1 MIKPYIGQ
9 GDTYFT
15 TIDQKKFMFTR
26 GDDKSRQDALEKAQA
41 HDRNRVAAI
50 ESKLQ
55 RPLTQA
61 EYFAGSV
68 FHHDSRSQFE
78 RERDAKFTP
87 VRAPES
93 KYHKHKAELLRKIQ
107 ERDVAKMDTL
117 ERQLY
122 DLERLEQRDAE
133 QLAEQAAKEQH
144 LKNPRVKAALKE
156 LNALLDSY
164 RWNDEIDAGEVQRV
178 KNAIK
183 QWEAHDAD
191 TTVAESMLK
200 SAMDSNEAR
209 IKASD
214 DLKRETIRQ
223 IEATLAGER
232 KPRKVE
238 INRNQTLREQAH
250 DLILKMYD
258 SDEFSFNETDRVQT
272 AINAFDADSSNSAPL
287 EKLVD
292 CFAVSD
298 SQTLV

>member
-1 MIKPYIGQ
+1 
-9 GDTYFT
+9 
-15 TIDQKKFMFTR
+15 
-26 GDDKSRQDALEKAQA
+26 
-41 HDRNRVAAI
+41 
-50 ESKLQ
+50 
-55 RPLTQA
+55 
-61 EYFAGSV
+61 
-68 FHHDSRSQFE
+68 
-78 RERDAKFTP
+78 
-87 VRAPES
+87 
-93 KYHKHKAELLRKIQ
+93 
-107 ERDVAKMDTL
+107 
-117 ERQLY
+117 
-122 DLERLEQRDAE
+122 
-133 QLAEQAAKEQH
+133 
-144 LKNPRVKAALKE
+144 
-156 LNALLDSY
+156 
-164 RWNDEIDAGEVQRV
+164 
-178 KNAIK
+178 
-183 QWEAHDAD
+183 
-191 TTVAESMLK
+191 MLK